1 MTWLNRI
8 KKIGWCFFWL
18 LASLSILSLFINL
31 DLIMMPQNYDPKI
44 MMLYMVSLFGT
55 IGCFYV
61 YILGKD
67 IQEKR
72 SLRRR
77 IKELEDELEKR

>member
-8 KKIGWCFFWL
+8 KKIGWGFFWL

-31 DLIMMPQNYDPKI
+31 GLIVI
-44 MMLYMVSLFGT
+44 LYMISLFGT
-55 IGCFYV
+55 AGCFYV
-61 YILGKD
+61 YILGKHV
-67 IQEKR
+67 QEEK